1 MTSEEFYDLYH
12 KEGKYKNSSFN
23 HRRRSIFGNSKNLN
37 NNGNYP
43 FSKLSRIN
51 DPKYKRIESLPD
63 NDYRNSIAY
72 EMLIRTDEYFLAKS
86 PRLSKEERI
95 LILDKLGIS
104 YEEDVRYNN
113 KKKERKKFIINYD
126 LTIDN
131 IDNGLDKLINFYIKE
146 KEIYKRKSDENIAYY
161 KYTDKGY
168 IKEYKVT
175 LKKIISSLENY
186 YIPSSRYSKTNKDFI
201 PLNKVIYLNMLQ
213 GKFLTFIRDYLP
225 NKIAGK
231 IHFESIRP
239 KLRFKELVNVDI
251 NVDLSLSKREI
262 FNMISSLKTS
272 YDEGLIITPMS
283 ILYNE
288 EYEIQD
294 IKKIFPFRFS
304 KKNIA
309 RAFFI
314 YDLYKEMDSSFKVK
328 RKKLKEDFDNQIN
341 SLKNQTLEEI
351 KKIENKYKEYIENL
365 SPSVINKE
373 KSIKEFTLELKNKK
387 KELKRKKAD
396 LISEKK
402 EEYNINCLE
411 HNTMNKLCELFEF
424 PDDSTKAI
432 SENTIKKYLSFMQ
445 EYIDGK
451 KYKEL
456 IIGKKISK

>member
-1 MTSEEFYDLYH
+1 MASEEFYDLYH
-12 KEGKYKNSSFN
+12 KEGKYKNSSFK
-23 HRRRSIFGNSKNLN
+23 HRKSSIFGNSNNLN
-37 NNGNYP
+37 NSGYYP
-43 FSKLSRIN
+43 ISKLPKI
-51 DPKYKRIESLPD
+51 DDLKYKRIESFPD

-86 PRLSKEERI
+86 PELSKEEKI
-95 LILDKLGIS
+95 SSLDKLGIS
-104 YEEDVRYNN
+104 YEEDVRYNI
-113 KKKERKKFIINYD
+113 KKARKKFIIDYD

-146 KEIYKRKSDENIAYY
+146 KEIYKRKYDENITFY
-161 KYTDKGY
+161 KYSGKGY

-175 LKKIISSLENY
+175 PKKVLSSLKNY
-186 YIPSSRYSKTNKDFI
+186 YIPSYKYSKKNKEFI
-201 PLNKVIYLNMLQ
+201 SLGEIINLSSLQ
-213 GKFLTFIRDYLP
+213 DKFLESIKDYLP
-225 NKIAGK
+225 NSIVGK

-251 NVDLSLSKREI
+251 NLDLSLSKREI
-262 FNMISSLKTS
+262 FNMISSLKAS

-314 YDLYKEMDSSFKVK
+314 YDLYKAMDLSFKVK
-328 RKKLKEDFDNQIN
+328 RKELKEDFDNQIN

-351 KKIENKYKEYIENL
+351 KKIENEYKYDIEKL
-365 SPSVINKE
+365 SPSIINKE

-387 KELKRKKAD
+387 IELERKKAD
-396 LISEKK
+396 SISEKK

-432 SENTIKKYLSFMQ
+432 SENTIKKYLNFMQ
-445 EYIDGK
+445 EHIDGK

-456 IIGKKISK
+456 IIGKKNSK

>member
-1 MTSEEFYDLYH
+1 MASEEFYDLYH
-12 KEGKYKNSSFN
+12 KEGKYKNSSFR
-23 HRRRSIFGNSKNLN
+23 HRKRSIFGNSNNLN
-37 NNGNYP
+37 NSGYSP
-43 FSKLSRIN
+43 FSKLSRI
-51 DPKYKRIESLPD
+51 DEQKYKDIESLPD

-86 PRLSKEERI
+86 PELSKEEKI
-95 LILDKLGIS
+95 SILDKLGIS
-104 YEEDVRYNN
+104 YEENVRYNN
-113 KKKERKKFIINYD
+113 KKARKKFIINYD

-161 KYTDKGY
+161 KYTGKGY
-168 IKEYKVT
+168 IKEYKAT
-175 LKKIISSLENY
+175 LKKIVSSLENY
-186 YIPSSRYSKTNKDFI
+186 YIPSYQYSKTNKDFI
-201 PLNKVIYLNMLQ
+201 PLNKVIYLDMLQ
-213 GKFLTFIRDYLP
+213 DKFLTFIRDYLP

-272 YDEGLIITPMS
+272 YDEGLIMTPMS

-288 EYEIQD
+288 QYEIQD
-294 IKKIFPFRFS
+294 IKKIFPFRFG

-314 YDLYKEMDSSFKVK
+314 YDLYKEMDSAFIVK

-365 SPSVINKE
+365 SPSVKNKK
-373 KSIKEFTLELKNKK
+373 KSIKEFTLELENKK
-387 KELKRKKAD
+387 IDLKRKKED

-402 EEYNINCLE
+402 EKFNINCSKY
-411 HNTMNKLCELFEF
+411 NTMNKLCELFEF

-445 EYIDGK
+445 EHIDGK